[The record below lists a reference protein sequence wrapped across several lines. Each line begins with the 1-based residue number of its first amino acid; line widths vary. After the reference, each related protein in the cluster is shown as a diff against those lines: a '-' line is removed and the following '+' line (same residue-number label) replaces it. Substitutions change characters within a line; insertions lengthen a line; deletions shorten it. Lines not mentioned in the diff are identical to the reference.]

1 LRDVEPS
8 TSHAHGYLL
17 GLAAT
22 QAIFFTLLSWCVAID
37 HSETAQADGVSFYGV
52 YHRTI
57 LLLALAFVVAAWG
70 LWRAAGHYASL
81 GAPTLAVYGVR
92 VVALGL
98 FVVIATPFNQGTF
111 LNWTHM
117 TAGVAMALVQA
128 GITIAL
134 VRRVS
139 RPASWSAFSVQLFGG
154 LLAAFSLPDWHF
166 PYMLAGEVIYEA
178 GFALSLLTWMVVL
191 APTPL
196 RVQAATIE

>member
-1 LRDVEPS
+1 MEPS
-8 TSHAHGYLL
+8 TSSRARGFLVS
-17 GLAAT
+17 LAAT
-22 QAIFFTLLSWCVAID
+22 QAIFFMLLAWCVAID
-37 HSETAQADGVSFYGV
+37 HSTTAQTDGVSFYGV

-57 LLLALAFVVAAWG
+57 VILALAFVVAAGG

-81 GAPTLAVYGVR
+81 GAPALTVYGVR

-134 VRRVS
+134 VRRAS
-139 RPASWSAFSVQLFGG
+139 QPASWSAFAVQLFGG

-166 PYMLAGEVIYEA
+166 PYMLVGEVIYQV
-178 GFALSLLTWMVVL
+178 GFAVSLLTWMVVL
-191 APTPL
+191 LPAPL
-196 RVQAATIE
+196 SIQAATIE